1 MAIELGLIVIVIEQ
15 ELFMLEQMMGCYMHL
30 MQKLVRRDGLLFH
43 HLLQVNYQQL
53 LMIV

>member
-1 MAIELGLIVIVIEQ
+1 MDIELGPTVIVIEK

-53 LMIV
+53 SMTV